1 MKIIVAAISLML
13 SFSALAEFGEKVN
26 CKTVTTGEQAIYE
39 GWANC
44 RSTVNFHDYVWRY
57 YPASPSHLRTDWFHS
72 DGRFV
77 SCHAYVPLSHYEPL
91 AKKEC
96 DYKPVASV
104 WVYPDEGT
112 TSSQVGAN
120 AKDFDGTITK
130 IEMFVDGVKVSGN
143 MKWLHGNAGD
153 TFNVRVIAT
162 DNDGYTHTKTRTVT
176 LKYRP
181 PARCGEYLC

>member
-1 MKIIVAAISLML
+1 ML
-13 SFSALAEFGEKVN
+13 SFSAMAEFGEKVN
-26 CKTVTTGEQAIYE
+26 CKSTTIGQQAIYE
-39 GWANC
+39 GWADCKATFSGNEK
-44 RSTVNFHDYVWRY
+44 VWRY
-57 YPASPSHLRTDWFHS
+57 YSASPQRTRFDWFYNS
-72 DGRFV
+72 NSEWQ
-77 SCHAYVPLSHYEPL
+77 SCSADVPFSHYETV
-91 AKKEC
+91 KTTKC

-162 DNDGYTHTKTRTVT
+162 DNDGYTHTETRTVT

-181 PARCGEYLC
+181 PAKCGEYLC